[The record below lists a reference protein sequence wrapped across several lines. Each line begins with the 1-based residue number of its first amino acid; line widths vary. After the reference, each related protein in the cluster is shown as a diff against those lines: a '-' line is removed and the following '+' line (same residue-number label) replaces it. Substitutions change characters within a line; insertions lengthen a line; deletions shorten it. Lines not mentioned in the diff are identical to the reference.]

1 MKKFLI
7 YFILILIFTVPSF
20 AKSMKASVT
29 RNSYLDYLQRIELTE
44 KQKEK
49 IEKIKLEEETVLRP
63 MALELSAKENGIE
76 YLKNLKCGAFE
87 MKCKSKLREDKA
99 LRKKE
104 QEEAIR
110 KINLKHEYYKTRY
123 RNVLTR
129 EQDYQINKMAE
140 EEAYI
145 EKVRRE
151 RLKKSKSK
159 SKRRKFI

>member
-1 MKKFLI
+1 MKKILI
-7 YFILILIFTVPSF
+7 YFVLILIFSMPSF
-20 AKSMKASVT
+20 AKNFKASVT
-29 RNSYLDYLQRIELTE
+29 QNSYLDYLQRIELTE

-49 IEKIKLEEETVLRP
+49 IEKIRTEEETVLKP
-63 MALELSAKENGIE
+63 LALELSARENGIE

-87 MKCKSKLREDKA
+87 MKCKTKLKEDRA
-99 LRKKE
+99 LRKREK
-104 QEEAIR
+104 EEAIR
-110 KINLKHEYYKTRY
+110 KINLKHDYYKTRY

-145 EKVRRE
+145 EKVKRE